1 MMTAGESPAVFFREN
16 LLGIAMEVGKV
27 LASYQGAQ
35 SNLQGGDLLPMEPSI
50 LHLLRNSIQR
60 YPDRPAL
67 MHKDSSG
74 SYATITYDDLD
85 KRIRT
90 LVAGLQDWGL
100 KAGDRIAILS
110 NNRPEWAITDFAAMA
125 ISGVVVPI
133 YQTLLPRQIAYI
145 LNDAGVRA
153 IFVENQEQ
161 LDKILA
167 IRTECPSLEKIACFD
182 PVENPQ
188 TAKSINALMEDGQ
201 RMLQQSEDE
210 FPKLLDQIDPQA
222 VSSLVYTSGTTGEPK
237 GVMLNQHGFVF
248 DVINSESVF
257 PLYHTDVF
265 LSFLPLSHLF
275 ERLAGHWCP
284 LYRGGAIAYAE
295 SIETVIDDLQL
306 VRPTVM
312 VSVPRLY
319 EKISS
324 KVLGQIESGSAIK
337 KKLFYWAQRVGRNYH
352 VQKHG
357 SWINLQYRLADKLVF
372 SKIKAKLGG
381 RFRYPV
387 AGGAPLAVETLKFF
401 EAMGLSIIEGYGMTE
416 THLIIALTPPGNT
429 RYGSCGPPI
438 PGIEVKI
445 SDDGEILVRG
455 DIVMMGYY
463 GKPGLTAEAIDGEGW
478 LHTGDIGYMDDDQ
491 FIYITDRKKNILVTA
506 GGKNVAPA
514 PIENAIKRSQYID
527 DICLI
532 GDKRKFVSAIL
543 IPNFEAVTLWANE
556 QQLDGTSPAE
566 LAKLPEVR
574 NLLQSEIDTQQVDF
588 ARFEQVKK
596 FIVLAEPLS
605 LERDELT
612 PSLKIRRKVVAE
624 HFKAEIEELY
634 RE

>member
-1 MMTAGESPAVFFREN
+1 
-16 LLGIAMEVGKV
+16 
-27 LASYQGAQ
+27 
-35 SNLQGGDLLPMEPSI
+35 MEPSI
-50 LHLLRNSIQR
+50 LHLLQNSIQR

-67 MHKDSSG
+67 MYKKSSG
-74 SYATITYDDLD
+74 DYTTITYQQLD
-85 KRIRT
+85 QRIHA
-90 LVAGLQDWGL
+90 LAAGLRGWGI
-100 KAGDRIAILS
+100 KSGDRIAILS
-110 NNRPEWAITDFAAMA
+110 NNCPEWAITDFSAMT
-125 ISGVVVPI
+125 ISGIVVPI

-145 LNDAGVRA
+145 LNDARVRA

-161 LDKILA
+161 LDKILE
-167 IRTECPSLEKIACFD
+167 IQSDCPSLEKIAVFD
-182 PVENPQ
+182 ATDSTGDFHAFSEL
-188 TAKSINALMEDGQ
+188 TALGKKEIDRQGDRFLEW
-201 RMLQQSEDE
+201 
-210 FPKLLDQIDPQA
+210 LDQIDPQA

-248 DVINSESVF
+248 DVINAESVF

-295 SIETVIDDLQL
+295 SIETVIDDLQM

-324 KVLGQIESGSAIK
+324 KVLSQIESGSAIK
-337 KKLFYWAQRVGRNYH
+337 KKLFYWAQRVGRKYH

-357 SWINLQYRLADKLVF
+357 RWITLQYTLADKLVF

-381 RFRYPV
+381 RFRFPV

-455 DIVMMGYY
+455 DILMMGYY
-463 GKPGLTAEAIDGEGW
+463 GKPDLTRESIDDEGW

-491 FIYITDRKKNILVTA
+491 YIYITDRKKNILVTA

-514 PIENAIKRSQYID
+514 PIENALKRSQYID
-527 DICLI
+527 DVCLI
-532 GDKRKFVSAIL
+532 GDKRKFISAIL
-543 IPNFEAVTLWANE
+543 IPNFDALTNWASE
-556 QQLDGTSPAE
+556 QQLDWANQDE
-566 LAKLPEVR
+566 LVQLPEIHSLMEAEI
-574 NLLQSEIDTQQVDF
+574 NLQQKDF
-588 ARFEQVKK
+588 ARFEKVKK
-596 FIVLAEPLS
+596 FIVLPQPLS
-605 LERDELT
+605 IEQDELT
-612 PSLKIRRKVVAE
+612 PSLKIRRKVVSE
-624 HFKAEIEELY
+624 HFKDEIETLY
-634 RE
+634 LA